1 MKTIEQ
7 LTKTN
12 KRALSAFVGGKN
24 KVRKFKLKNDVED
37 NYNHNYRKNVAK
49 TFMVKVQYQVVD
61 MRVW

>member
-24 KVRKFKLKNDVED
+24 KVRKFKLKNDFED
-37 NYNHNYRKNVAK
+37 NLKFNYRKNVAK
-49 TFMVKVQYQVVD
+49 NYMIEVQY
-61 MRVW
+61 